1 MNAKS
6 ALNTISEDERNWW
19 IQNSIDIA
27 RRDRETAL
35 WNAEKRGLT
44 KGLAQGERNKAIETA
59 RILKQSGVDLAL
71 IEKSTGLSA
80 QEIEAL

>member
-35 WNAEKRGLT
+35 WNAEKRGL
-44 KGLAQGERNKAIETA
+44 AQGERTAKLETA
-59 RILKQSGVDLAL
+59 RSALAMGL
-71 IEKSTGLSA
+71 SIEQIVKLTGLSEE
-80 QEIEAL
+80 EIAAL